1 MPQDSWPPTAPATSS
16 QFVVSALARGAGVA
30 DGLGR
35 GEPVAAMAAGVCAGC
50 PAASLDSQG
59 LAIAAAIATRTTI
72 APITA
77 GSTLRRLRSSL
88 TGSNSTLTPDI
99 VARVVG
105 N

>member
-1 MPQDSWPPTAPATSS
+1 MPQESWSLTAPATSS

-35 GEPVAAMAAGVCAGC
+35 GKLVAAMAAGVGAGC

-59 LAIAAAIATRTTI
+59 LAIAAPIATRTTI

-77 GSTLRRLRSSL
+77 GSTRRGVRSWHASA
-88 TGSNSTLTPDI
+88 NSTLTA
-99 VARVVG
+99 VSWH
-105 N
+105 